1 MGKNSKIGTIVKWRG
16 SDHVYGYD
24 LNGKPANSILFGTI
38 KEVDNNGNYILSHIY
53 NALNGSMDP
62 LATLLLKPDNV
73 MSLSLHEPLYR
84 KYIAALR
91 LYRHIAIK
99 GSR

>member
-1 MGKNSKIGTIVKWRG
+1 MGKNSKIGTIVQCLGK
-16 SDHVYGYD
+16 DDGYD

-62 LATLLLKPDNV
+62 LATLLLKPDNRHV
-73 MSLSLHEPLYR
+73 A
-84 KYIAALR
+84 IAPR
-91 LYRHIAIK
+91 AIISQVYSSFK
-99 GSR
+99 VV

>member
-1 MGKNSKIGTIVKWRG
+1 MGKNSKIGTIVQCLGK
-16 SDHVYGYD
+16 DDGYD

-62 LATLLLKPDNV
+62 LATLLL
-73 MSLSLHEPLYR
+73 
-84 KYIAALR
+84 R
-91 LYRHIAIK
+91 LYNFCS
-99 GSR
+99 G

>member
-1 MGKNSKIGTIVKWRG
+1 MGKNSKIGTIVQCLGK
-16 SDHVYGYD
+16 DDGYD

-91 LYRHIAIK
+91 LYKHIAIK